1 MEANL
6 SAPNK
11 YLTTKEA
18 AYYVRL
24 SESSLEKK
32 RVFGDGPEFLKVGKA
47 VRYEQTALD
56 AWMQADR
63 RTSTAGSIETATAA

>member
-1 MEANL
+1 MEAKL

-18 AYYVRL
+18 AHYVRL

-47 VRYEQTALD
+47 VRYEQAALD
-56 AWMQADR
+56 TWMQLDR
-63 RTSTAGSIETATAA
+63 RTSTASAAIEAAA

>member
-1 MEANL
+1 M

-18 AYYVRL
+18 AHYVRL

-32 RVFGDGPEFLKVGKA
+32 RVSGDGPEFLKVGKA

-56 AWMQADR
+56 AWMQTDR
-63 RTSTAGSIETATAA
+63 RTSTADVAA

>member
-1 MEANL
+1 L
-6 SAPNK
+6 SATNK

-32 RVFGDGPEFLKVGKA
+32 RVSGDGPEFLKVGKA
-47 VRYEQTALD
+47 VRYEQAALD
-56 AWMQADR
+56 AWMQSDR
-63 RTSTAGSIETATAA
+63 RTSTSESLTATAA

>member
-1 MEANL
+1 L

-18 AYYVRL
+18 AHYVRL

-32 RVFGDGPEFLKVGKA
+32 RVSGDGPEFLKVGKA

-56 AWMQADR
+56 AWMQTDR
-63 RTSTAGSIETATAA
+63 RTSTADVAA

>member
-1 MEANL
+1 MEAKL

-18 AYYVRL
+18 AFYVRL

-32 RVFGDGPEFLKVGKA
+32 RVSGDGPEFLKVGKA

-56 AWMQADR
+56 AWMQSDR
-63 RTSTAGSIETATAA
+63 RTSTGESLTATAA

>member
-1 MEANL
+1 MEAKL
-6 SAPNK
+6 SAANK

-18 AYYVRL
+18 AFYVRL

-32 RVFGDGPEFLKVGKA
+32 RVSGDGPEFLKVGKA

-56 AWMQADR
+56 TWMQADR
-63 RTSTAGSIETATAA
+63 RTSTADVAA

>member
-18 AYYVRL
+18 AHYVRL

-32 RVFGDGPEFLKVGKA
+32 RVSGDGPEFLKVGKA

-56 AWMQADR
+56 AWMQTDR
-63 RTSTAGSIETATAA
+63 RTSTADVAA